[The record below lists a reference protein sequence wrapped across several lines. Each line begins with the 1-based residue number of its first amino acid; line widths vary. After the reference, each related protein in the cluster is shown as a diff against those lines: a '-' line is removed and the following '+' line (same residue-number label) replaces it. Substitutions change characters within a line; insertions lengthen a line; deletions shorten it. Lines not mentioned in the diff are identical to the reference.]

1 MSIYWN
7 SFRTFFKIG
16 MFTLGGGYAMIP
28 IIEAEVVDKN
38 KWIEKE
44 EFLDLIAIAQSCP
57 GVFAVN
63 ISIFIGYKMRKL
75 RGALC
80 TCIGTALPSFL
91 IILLIAMFFHQF
103 QDNNIVAAAFRGGT
117 HCRPHIQLGQECPH
131 HTKHPLDTRCL
142 RLAYLGNRRQSHL
155 HHHRS
160 RPLWLPLWSIYQAHR
175 GLTQRE
181 LEQQRCVIRHF
192 FCTANTPTP

>member
-75 RGALC
+75 RGTLC

-103 QDNNIVAAAFRGGT
+103 QDNSIVAAAFRGI
-117 HCRPHIQLGQECPH
+117 RPAVVALIAVP
-131 HTKHPLDTRCL
+131 TF
-142 RLAYLGNRRQSHL
+142 NRRQPHL

-175 GLTQRE
+175 GHAQRE
-181 LEQQRCVIRHF
+181 LEQQRCVIRYF
-192 FCTANTPTP
+192 LCTANTPTP